1 MLRKSNPDPIQNP
14 AIRLLDFV
22 EKYDNDKLGR
32 KDLVFITEKT
42 TKASPIVAQGYDVIG
57 SGLVEKMVQRWLREW
72 NVESRRVSL

>member
-14 AIRLLDFV
+14 AIKLLDFFV

-42 TKASPIVAQGYDVIG
+42 TKASPIVAQRYDVIG

-72 NVESRRVSL
+72 NVE